1 MKACLS
7 HPEQH
12 YKSSMVAG
20 AAIKFEKWISEER
33 PAHIEKVL

>member
-12 YKSSMVAG
+12 YNSSMVAG
-20 AAIKFEKWISEER
+20 VAIKFEKWISEER
-33 PAHIEKVL
+33 APHVEKVL